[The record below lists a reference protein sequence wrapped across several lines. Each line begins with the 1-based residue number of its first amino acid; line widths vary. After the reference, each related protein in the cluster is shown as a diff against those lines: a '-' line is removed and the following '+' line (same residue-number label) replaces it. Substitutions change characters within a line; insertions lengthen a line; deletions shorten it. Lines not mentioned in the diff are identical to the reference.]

1 MTKRAILCQATLIG
15 WLLASLVP
23 DVSGQSEAGAIADQA
38 RRAMTERRFA
48 DAAELYGQLA
58 ARFPGEPTLL
68 ANLGMARHLSAQD
81 QAAVD
86 PLKQAAQAM
95 PESFQAQ
102 FFLGASLTRLGRL
115 GEAVDPLQ
123 TAVRLNRSHPFARAL
138 LGDALEASG
147 RFREALEPWRGL
159 QHLDETNPYAYAGL
173 VRCQEQLAAQALESL
188 RSLDPESSFLLQLLA
203 ESRMA
208 AGQYPSAFYLYRQTL
223 EREPESAASLEA
235 IAKIY
240 ELTGRAEWAA
250 TQRRKLATLPALDC
264 SSMSSTACDFRS
276 GRYEAV
282 LAASSGNDPED
293 LFWIARTYAKLAELS
308 FAQLQAL
315 PESPEQLTLLAA
327 LLADQQQYSA
337 AADACLRAHELR
349 PGDGRLE
356 RQLAESLYLS
366 RRLDEARPWLERFR
380 QEDPG
385 DPRWPAMLGN
395 LLTEEQA
402 FEQAVPLLEAA
413 ASLPGALPSVGLDLG
428 RSYLALGQYEQA
440 AKHLAAARTLDAD
453 GSVHYQLAQAY
464 QRLGNRTGANEAL
477 AVYRALSAR
486 NLENVEAAAALE
498 IEAPN

>member
-15 WLLASLVP
+15 WLWASLVP

-86 PLKQAAQAM
+86 PLKQAAQSM

-115 GEAVDPLQ
+115 EEAVGPLQ
-123 TAVRLNRSHPFARAL
+123 AATRLNRSHPFARAL

-173 VRCQEQLAAQALESL
+173 VRCQERLAAQALERL
-188 RSLDPESSFLLQLLA
+188 RSLDPESSLLLQLLA

-208 AGQYPSAFYLYRQTL
+208 AGQYPSAFYLYRQAL

-250 TQRRKLATLPALDC
+250 TQRRKLAALPAPDC
-264 SSMSSTACDFRS
+264 SSTSSTACDFRS
-276 GRYEAV
+276 GQYEAV
-282 LAASSGNDPED
+282 LAVSSGKDPED
-293 LFWIARTYAKLAELS
+293 LFWTARTYAKLAERS

-337 AADACLRAHELR
+337 AADACLRARELR

-380 QEDPG
+380 QADPA

-413 ASLPGALPSVGLDLG
+413 ASLPGAPPSVGLDLG
-428 RSYLALGQYEQA
+428 RSYLALGQDEQA

-498 IEAPN
+498 IQAPD

>member
-1 MTKRAILCQATLIG
+1 MA
-15 WLLASLVP
+15 
-23 DVSGQSEAGAIADQA
+23 
-38 RRAMTERRFA
+38 ERRFS

-58 ARFPGEPTLL
+58 ARFPDEPTLL

-264 SSMSSTACDFRS
+264 SSTSSTACDFRS
-276 GRYEAV
+276 GRYAAV

-293 LFWIARTYAKLAELS
+293 LFWTARTYAKLAERS

-337 AADACLRAHELR
+337 AADACLRARELR

-380 QEDPG
+380 QEDPE

-402 FEQAVPLLEAA
+402 FKQAVPLLEAA
-413 ASLPGALPSVGLDLG
+413 ASLPGAPPSVGLDLG
-428 RSYLALGQYEQA
+428 RSYLALGQDEQA

-477 AVYRALSAR
+477 AGYRALSAR